1 MGKCIYV
8 DNSNVWIEGKY
19 HSAVAKGMVAD
30 VYQAH
35 DHKICDMPWAYDFGK
50 LLSIVCDGD
59 VSDIKRAVLY
69 GSRPTDKDSLWNA
82 AKKVGFEVFT
92 PDRNVKNKEKRVD
105 TGFDKEILKDLYK
118 GVIEKNDEII
128 LVVGDSD
135 HYPVAEAI
143 IEEGK
148 QYTLAFWDNASEM
161 MKQKCM
167 KFISL
172 NPYIDKL
179 NCKSSTS

>member
-19 HSAVAKGMVAD
+19 HSAVTKGMVAD
-30 VYQAH
+30 VYEAH
-35 DHKICDMPWAYDFGK
+35 DSKICDMPWAYDFGK
-50 LLSIVCDGD
+50 LLDVVCDRD
-59 VSDIKRAVLY
+59 IANIKRAVLY

-82 AKKVGFEVFT
+82 AKRFGFEAFT
-92 PDRNVKNKEKRVD
+92 PDRNAKNKEKRVD
-105 TGFDKEILKDLYK
+105 TGFDKEVLKDLYK
-118 GVIEKNDEII
+118 GAINDDDEII

-148 QYTLAFWDNASEM
+148 KYTLAFWDNDSELMKASSE
-161 MKQKCM
+161 

-172 NPYIDKL
+172 NPHIVELERKV
-179 NCKSSTS
+179 